1 MDRIFIDQ
9 TLLEEETFLY
19 GIQMPGF
26 MAMCLAGRDSTIVEF
41 EGSDIKE
48 EEMTNE
54 NLFMVNVKNKEL
66 LNKMA
71 NMKNWNMLIG
81 ITVDKV
87 AGTSEDI
94 VAELEKI
101 VEEKDMLKTKY
112 GDKVS
117 EEKVRKTIKFM
128 LVKGKGITDEYIVG
142 EFLPENKEKVLQI
155 IKELR
160 EKITDEK

>member
-1 MDRIFIDQ
+1 MI
-9 TLLEEETFLY
+9 
-19 GIQMPGF
+19 
-26 MAMCLAGRDSTIVEF
+26 
-41 EGSDIKE
+41 
-48 EEMTNE
+48 NE

-117 EEKVRKTIKFM
+117 EEKV
-128 LVKGKGITDEYIVG
+128 
-142 EFLPENKEKVLQI
+142 LQI

>member
-1 MDRIFIDQ
+1 MDKVFID
-9 TLLEEETFLY
+9 TELLAEDTFLY
-19 GIQMPGF
+19 SIQMPGF
-26 MAMCLAGRDSTIVEF
+26 IVMCIAGKESVIVEF
-41 EGSDIKE
+41 EGGDIKE
-48 EEMTNE
+48 EEMINE
-54 NLFMVNVKNKEL
+54 NLFIVNVKNKEL

-71 NMKNWNMLIG
+71 NLKNWNMLIG

-94 VAELEKI
+94 VVELEKI

-128 LVKGKGITDEYIVG
+128 LLKGKGITDEYIVG